1 MTEREILIEAM
12 KTRGFTQQM
21 LADAIGVRRQSNIS
35 EFLRSKSMRTINF
48 VKLLDALD
56 FDVIVKDR
64 NSRKNENVWKV
75 DKQNDTV

>member
-35 EFLRSKSMRTINF
+35 ELLRSKSMRTGNF
-48 VKLLDALD
+48 VKLLDALG

-64 NSRKNENVWKV
+64 NSNESEKVWKV
-75 DKQNDTV
+75 DKL